1 MTPVSSGHGI
11 PSRTLT
17 AKEKKIFVLKD
28 LEVRYNKRQ
37 EERFY
42 GRMELIWVDGH
53 IVRIETHLSE
63 TPE

>member
-11 PSRTLT
+11 PSRTLV
-17 AKEKKIFVLKD
+17 KQEKKIFLLKD

-42 GRMELIWVDGH
+42 GRMELIWVDGK
-53 IVRIETHLSE
+53 IVRIETTLSE
-63 TPE
+63 TPD